1 MDMHANLH
9 LHNIVRI
16 IVTKPYHLEGSNSNT
31 NDVSFVGKDGR
42 RFTVAVFSKTSDDF
56 EVINLMDKKA
66 LDQEDANHE
75 NS

>member
-1 MDMHANLH
+1 MAMHANLH

-16 IVTKPYHLEGSNSNT
+16 IVTKPYHLEGTNSNT
-31 NDVSFVGKDGR
+31 NHVSFVCKNGR
-42 RFTVAVFSKTSDDF
+42 KFTVNVYSKTSDDF

-66 LDQEDANHE
+66 LGKEDVNHE